1 MTDSMLNHSPQ
12 NTAWPPALM
21 SKITDVCYQHGVTV
35 MNFMKEL
42 RSTELR
48 DIPTFVH
55 LYDLE
60 LTPEEMSLIEDK
72 AIRPTPPEA
81 LPSPLSPKLRI
92 PRAQFYAAC
101 WLCGAAY
108 RQIGRL
114 MDVSH
119 QSVHASAGRV
129 LGVKPTRVVLID
141 ASDEQVAA
149 FKREWEKDY
158 WRGVPELVVRFREIL
173 NEWRD

>member
-1 MTDSMLNHSPQ
+1 MSAPTLGPQ
-12 NTAWPPALM
+12 NTAWPDVLM
-21 SKITDVCYQHGVTV
+21 SKITDACALRGVTV
-35 MNFMKEL
+35 MYFMRDLK
-42 RSTELR
+42 STKVE
-48 DIPTFVH
+48 DVH
-55 LYDLE
+55 VFTSLYDLE
-60 LTPEEMSLIEDK
+60 LTPEEMSLFEDK

-108 RQIGRL
+108 RQIGRM

-129 LGVKPTRVVLID
+129 LGMKPQRVVLVD
-141 ASDEQVAA
+141 ATDEQVAA
-149 FKREWEKDY
+149 FKREWANDY
-158 WRGVPELVVRFREIL
+158 WRSVPELVVRFREIL